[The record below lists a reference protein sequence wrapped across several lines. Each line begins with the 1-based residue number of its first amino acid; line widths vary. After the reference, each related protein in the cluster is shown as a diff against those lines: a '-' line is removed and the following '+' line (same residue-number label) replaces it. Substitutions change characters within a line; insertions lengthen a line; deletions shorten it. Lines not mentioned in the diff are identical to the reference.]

1 MFFFSSLGGLDAL
14 VFTAGIGENSSAVRA
29 RVCQDA
35 EWLGV
40 RLNEDANLRG
50 GPRIS
55 RDDSLYQSG

>member
-1 MFFFSSLGGLDAL
+1 VL
-14 VFTAGIGENSSAVRA
+14 VFTAGIGENSSAIGA

-40 RLNEDANLRG
+40 RLNEAANLRG